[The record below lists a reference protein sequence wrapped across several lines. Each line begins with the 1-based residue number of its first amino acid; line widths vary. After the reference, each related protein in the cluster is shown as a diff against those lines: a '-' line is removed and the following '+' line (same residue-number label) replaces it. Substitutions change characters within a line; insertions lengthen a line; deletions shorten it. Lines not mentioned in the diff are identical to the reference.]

1 MVRRTELLTKSTIQS
16 LLREI
21 ASTRPDTVALT
32 GLEGEPSTYADLL
45 SQVENTATW
54 LSSSSI
60 SHGDKVVTVVP
71 DSPEMAALFLGV
83 SSVAA
88 CAPLNPRYRTTDFER
103 YLPDLNP
110 KLVIVDSATE
120 SPIRDMARSTGIP
133 VVELRRGSETAAGR
147 FNLGEPFQSVSRS
160 KIAYSTS
167 DDVALVLHT
176 SGTTS
181 RPKMVPLTQANLCT
195 SALNIAQSLELTAA
209 DRCLNIMP
217 LFHVHGLIGAVLSSL
232 AVGASVVCTPGFRA
246 TEFFDWLDQF
256 EPTWYTGVPTM
267 HQAILSR
274 VSENRERIERARLRM
289 IRSCSSALSPQT
301 LAELEQ
307 TFGVPAIEAYGMT
320 EASHQMA
327 SSPLPPGK
335 RKPGSVGMPTGIDL
349 AILDETG
356 KVLAAEEVG
365 EIGIRGPNVTKGYEN
380 NPEANQN
387 SFVNGWFRTG
397 DQGRLDVD
405 GYLWITGRVKELIVR
420 GGEKIAPREIDELLL
435 THPAVAQALAFAI
448 PDQALGEEVGAAV
461 VLKPGV
467 SVSEMQLCE
476 YMAERIVDFKVP
488 RRIVFL
494 ESLPL
499 GPTGKPQRIGL
510 ASKLGIDSTKPKE
523 MKQGSLAPR
532 NETERRV
539 ADIWREVLRR
549 PTLGVLDNFFDLGG
563 DSILAVQLTN
573 RLAREFEVKISVPR
587 LIQLATVAEI
597 ASWID
602 GLSSTNH
609 EFSKTAGVI

>member
-54 LSSSSI
+54 LSSSSV

-160 KIAYSTS
+160 KIDYSTS

-523 MKQGSLAPR
+523 MKQDSLEPR
-532 NETERRV
+532 NEIERRV
-539 ADIWREVLRR
+539 ADIWREVLRK

>member
-160 KIAYSTS
+160 KIDYSTS

-274 VSENRERIERARLRM
+274 VSENRECIEQARLRM

>member
-32 GLEGEPSTYADLL
+32 GLDGEPSTYADLL

-274 VSENRERIERARLRM
+274 VSENRECIDQARLRM

-523 MKQGSLAPR
+523 MKQGSLEPR
-532 NETERRV
+532 NEIERRV
-539 ADIWREVLRR
+539 ADIWREVLRK

>member
-133 VVELRRGSETAAGR
+133 VVELRRGNERAAGR

-160 KIAYSTS
+160 KIDYSTS

-217 LFHVHGLIGAVLSSL
+217 LFHVHGLIGAVLSSF

-274 VSENRERIERARLRM
+274 VSENRECIEQARLRM

-349 AILDETG
+349 AILDIYDRQPDPHAPAD
-356 KVLAAEEVG
+356 LIPEE
-365 EIGIRGPNVTKGYEN
+365 IP
-380 NPEANQN
+380 
-387 SFVNGWFRTG
+387 
-397 DQGRLDVD
+397 
-405 GYLWITGRVKELIVR
+405 VK
-420 GGEKIAPREIDELLL
+420 
-435 THPAVAQALAFAI
+435 HPL
-448 PDQALGEEVGAAV
+448 
-461 VLKPGV
+461 
-467 SVSEMQLCE
+467 
-476 YMAERIVDFKVP
+476 
-488 RRIVFL
+488 
-494 ESLPL
+494 
-499 GPTGKPQRIGL
+499 
-510 ASKLGIDSTKPKE
+510 
-523 MKQGSLAPR
+523 
-532 NETERRV
+532 
-539 ADIWREVLRR
+539 
-549 PTLGVLDNFFDLGG
+549 
-563 DSILAVQLTN
+563 
-573 RLAREFEVKISVPR
+573 
-587 LIQLATVAEI
+587 
-597 ASWID
+597 
-602 GLSSTNH
+602 
-609 EFSKTAGVI
+609 

>member
-1 MVRRTELLTKSTIQS
+1 
-16 LLREI
+16 
-21 ASTRPDTVALT
+21 
-32 GLEGEPSTYADLL
+32 LEGEPSTYADLL

-274 VSENRERIERARLRM
+274 VSENRECIEQARLRM

-467 SVSEMQLCE
+467 SVSGMQLCE

-523 MKQGSLAPR
+523 MKQGSLEPR
-532 NETERRV
+532 NEIERRV
-539 ADIWREVLRR
+539 ADIWREVLRK